1 MRTGPVRAL
10 GLDLGGTDVKLA
22 VLEDDRLAATD
33 TTPTRS
39 EDGGPPAVF
48 ARMIALARSAG
59 RVDSVG
65 VAVPGLFDEHGNGLL
80 FPNLHGDWRGA
91 PIRATLEAGLGRPVA
106 LLNDGHAFALA
117 EARIGAAR
125 GSRDVL
131 CIVCGTGVGGGLVL
145 GGRLHLGVRERGGE
159 VGHQTVVADGEA
171 CGCGNRGCVETI
183 AGARKIARAAGRAS
197 FAETLEAA
205 RAGDE
210 RALRALEAAGRALG
224 IAIANLTIFLAPERI
239 VVGGGVAAAGEQLL
253 GPLRDELAHRAGNVA
268 PLEDILVVPA
278 ELGSFAGA
286 MGAALHGADQ
296 ITTHKGGRRQ

>member
-1 MRTGPVRAL
+1 MRAL

-39 EDGGPPAVF
+39 EDGGPPAVLG
-48 ARMIALARSAG
+48 RMVALARSAG
-59 RVDSVG
+59 PVDSVG
-65 VAVPGLFDEHGNGLL
+65 VSVPGLFDEHGNGLL

-91 PIRATLEAGLGRPVA
+91 PIRALLEDGLGRPVA

-125 GSRDVL
+125 GSRDVV
-131 CIVCGTGVGGGLVL
+131 CVVCGTGVGGGLVL
-145 GGRLHLGVRERGGE
+145 GGRLHLGVRGRGGE
-159 VGHQTVVADGEA
+159 VGHQTVVADGEP
-171 CGCGNRGCVETI
+171 CGCGNRGCVETV
-183 AGARKIARAAGRAS
+183 AGARNIARAAGRAS

-210 RALRALEAAGRALG
+210 RALRALEHAGRALG
-224 IAIANLTIFLAPERI
+224 VAIANLTIFLAPERI
-239 VVGGGVAAAGEQLL
+239 VVGGGVAAAGAPLL
-253 GPLRDELAHRAGNVA
+253 GPLRDELARRAGNVA
-268 PLEDILVVPA
+268 PLDDIEVVPA

-286 MGAALHGADQ
+286 IGAALHGADQ
-296 ITTHKGGRRQ
+296 ITTHEGGGRQ